1 MTRLLRLLACVLAL
15 LCILVSCSESAPSG
29 GVVSLSPALTE
40 LVCHLGRG
48 DRLVARSTACDWPES
63 VKSLPTAGDFA
74 EPELERILAMK
85 PALVVSNEFVNPKD
99 ADALRQAGIEVE
111 LRPCDGFADYRAWV
125 ARMGE
130 LLDCPEAARAELE
143 RILAMK
149 PALVVSNEFVNPKDA
164 DALRQA
170 GIAVELHPCDGFD
183 DYREWVVLMGK
194 LLDCPREAES
204 ELKRTNDRIAGF
216 EAELKTSQE
225 KPLRA
230 LYVIW
235 DSPLLTAGADS
246 LPDAVGRL
254 AGLDNIVKTE
264 KGYPSIS
271 LEFVLKED
279 PDVIVWFAHGKDWKS
294 NPSWSGIRAI
304 REGRVLIPR
313 DDSAL
318 LRPGPRIFDGI
329 ADLKSDLETMFAG
342 KESAGGAQP

>member
-1 MTRLLRLLACVLAL
+1 MRRLFNLFLFLAVLCLAA
-15 LCILVSCSESAPSG
+15 CSDERKTASG

-40 LVCHLGRG
+40 LICHLGRE
-48 DRLVARSTACDWPES
+48 DRLIARSTACDWPES
-63 VKSLPTAGDFA
+63 VKSLPTAGNFA
-74 EPELERILAMK
+74 EP
-85 PALVVSNEFVNPKD
+85 
-99 ADALRQAGIEVE
+99 
-111 LRPCDGFADYRAWV
+111 
-125 ARMGE
+125 
-130 LLDCPEAARAELE
+130 ELE

-183 DYREWVVLMGK
+183 DYREWVALMGK
-194 LLDCPREAES
+194 LLDCPNEAES

-216 EAELKTSQE
+216 EAELKSSE
-225 KPLRA
+225 KKPLRA

-235 DSPLLTAGADS
+235 DSPLLTAGTDS

-254 AGLDNIVKTE
+254 AGLENIVKTE

-294 NPSWSGIRAI
+294 NPSWSGIHAI

-329 ADLKSDLETMFAG
+329 ADLKSDLETMFADQ
-342 KESAGGAQP
+342 KSAGAAAP

>member
-1 MTRLLRLLACVLAL
+1 MHRLFRFLSLLTVCCLAACSDSKEA
-15 LCILVSCSESAPSG
+15 APG

-40 LVCHLGRG
+40 LTCQLGRG
-48 DRLVARSTACDWPES
+48 ERLIARSTACDWPES
-63 VKSLPTAGDFA
+63 VKPLPTAGDFA

-99 ADALRQAGIEVE
+99 ADALRQAGI
-111 LRPCDGFADYRAWV
+111 
-125 ARMGE
+125 
-130 LLDCPEAARAELE
+130 
-143 RILAMK
+143 K
-149 PALVVSNEFVNPKDA
+149 
-164 DALRQA
+164 
-170 GIAVELHPCDGFD
+170 VELHPCDGFD
-183 DYREWVVLMGK
+183 DYRAWVVRMGE
-194 LLDCPREAES
+194 LLDCPVEAEA
-204 ELKRTNDRIAGF
+204 ELRRTDGRIAEF
-216 EAELKTSQE
+216 EAELSNMKT

-254 AGLDNIVKTE
+254 AGLENIVKTE

-294 NPSWSGIRAI
+294 NPSWHGIRAV
-304 REGRVLIPR
+304 RTNRVLIPR

-318 LRPGPRIFDGI
+318 LRPGPRMFDGI
-329 ADLKSDLETMFAG
+329 ADLKADLGKMFPGSEA
-342 KESAGGAQP
+342 AAP

>member
-1 MTRLLRLLACVLAL
+1 MCRLFRLLSLLVVLL
-15 LCILVSCSESAPSG
+15 LVSCSDERKTAPG

-40 LVCHLGRG
+40 LVCHLGRE

-99 ADALRQAGIEVE
+99 ADALRQAGI
-111 LRPCDGFADYRAWV
+111 
-125 ARMGE
+125 
-130 LLDCPEAARAELE
+130 
-143 RILAMK
+143 
-149 PALVVSNEFVNPKDA
+149 
-164 DALRQA
+164 
-170 GIAVELHPCDGFD
+170 AVELHPCDGFD
-183 DYREWVVLMGK
+183 DYRTWVARMGR
-194 LLDCPREAES
+194 LLDCPHEAES
-204 ELKRTNDRIAGF
+204 ELARTDARIAEF
-216 EAELKTSQE
+216 EAELKKAE
-225 KPLRA
+225 GKPLRA

-254 AGLDNIVKTE
+254 AGLENIVKSE
-264 KGYPSIS
+264 RGYPSIS

-329 ADLKSDLETMFAG
+329 ADLKADLETMFADR
-342 KESAGGAQP
+342 KSAGAAAP

>member
-1 MTRLLRLLACVLAL
+1 MRRLFSLFFLLAVLCLAA
-15 LCILVSCSESAPSG
+15 CTGEEKKAAPG

-40 LVCHLGRG
+40 LVCHLGQG
-48 DRLVARSTACDWPES
+48 DRLIARSTACDWPES
-63 VKSLPTAGDFA
+63 VKSLPAAGNFA
-74 EPELERILAMK
+74 EP
-85 PALVVSNEFVNPKD
+85 
-99 ADALRQAGIEVE
+99 
-111 LRPCDGFADYRAWV
+111 
-125 ARMGE
+125 
-130 LLDCPEAARAELE
+130 ELE

-183 DYREWVVLMGK
+183 DYREWVARMGR
-194 LLDCPREAES
+194 LLDCPREAEA
-204 ELKRTNDRIAGF
+204 ELKRADARIAEF
-216 EAELKTSQE
+216 EAALEASSG

-254 AGLDNIVKTE
+254 AGLENIVKTE

-279 PDVIVWFAHGKDWKS
+279 PDVIIWFAHGKDWKS

-304 REGRVLIPR
+304 RQGHVLIPR

-329 ADLKSDLETMFAG
+329 ADLKSGLETMSLSG
-342 KESAGGAQP
+342 PSAEVAAP

>member
-1 MTRLLRLLACVLAL
+1 MRCLFRFFLLLNVCLLMTACSGEKEA
-15 LCILVSCSESAPSG
+15 APG

-40 LVCHLGRG
+40 LICQLGREE
-48 DRLVARSTACDWPES
+48 RLIARSTACDWPES
-63 VKSLPTAGDFA
+63 VKALPTAGDFA

-111 LRPCDGFADYRAWV
+111 L
-125 ARMGE
+125 
-130 LLDCPEAARAELE
+130 
-143 RILAMK
+143 
-149 PALVVSNEFVNPKDA
+149 
-164 DALRQA
+164 
-170 GIAVELHPCDGFD
+170 HPCDGFD
-183 DYREWVVLMGK
+183 DYREWVVRMGR
-194 LLDCPREAES
+194 LLDCPDEAEA
-204 ELKRTNDRIAGF
+204 ELKRADARIAEF
-216 EAELKTSQE
+216 EAELKNTQT

-235 DSPLLTAGADS
+235 DSPLLTAGAES

-254 AGLDNIVKTE
+254 AGLENIVKTE

-294 NPSWSGIRAI
+294 NPSWHGIRAVSTDH
-304 REGRVLIPR
+304 VLDPR

-318 LRPGPRIFDGI
+318 LRAGPRIFDGI
-329 ADLKSDLETMFAG
+329 ADLKADLNRMFAA
-342 KESAGGAQP
+342 EEPAP

>member
-1 MTRLLRLLACVLAL
+1 MRRLFRFFFLLAVLFLPA
-15 LCILVSCSESAPSG
+15 CSEEGKTSPG

-40 LVCHLGRG
+40 LICHLGCE

-63 VKSLPTAGDFA
+63 VKKLPTAGDFA
-74 EPELERILAMK
+74 EP
-85 PALVVSNEFVNPKD
+85 
-99 ADALRQAGIEVE
+99 
-111 LRPCDGFADYRAWV
+111 
-125 ARMGE
+125 
-130 LLDCPEAARAELE
+130 ELE

-183 DYREWVVLMGK
+183 DYREWVVRMGE

-204 ELKRTNDRIAGF
+204 ELVRADARIAEF
-216 EAELKTSQE
+216 ENELNTAPK

-235 DSPLLTAGADS
+235 DSPLLTAGTDS

-254 AGLDNIVKTE
+254 AGLENIVKTE
-264 KGYPSIS
+264 TGYPSIS
-271 LEFVLKED
+271 LEFVLRED

-304 REGRVLIPR
+304 REGHVLIPR

-329 ADLKSDLETMFAG
+329 ADLKSDLETMFLFGSFA
-342 KESAGGAQP
+342 EAVAP

>member
-1 MTRLLRLLACVLAL
+1 MRRLLRFLFVLAVAFL
-15 LCILVSCSESAPSG
+15 TVSCSKEKKVASG

-40 LVCHLGRG
+40 LICHLGRE
-48 DRLVARSTACDWPES
+48 DRLAARSTACDWPES

-99 ADALRQAGIEVE
+99 ADALRQAGI
-111 LRPCDGFADYRAWV
+111 
-125 ARMGE
+125 
-130 LLDCPEAARAELE
+130 
-143 RILAMK
+143 
-149 PALVVSNEFVNPKDA
+149 
-164 DALRQA
+164 
-170 GIAVELHPCDGFD
+170 AVELHPCDGFA
-183 DYREWVVLMGK
+183 DYRDWVTRMGR
-194 LLDCPREAES
+194 LLECPDEA
-204 ELKRTNDRIAGF
+204 
-216 EAELKTSQE
+216 EAELKRADARIAEFEAALQRADH
-225 KPLRA
+225 KPIRA

-254 AGLDNIVKTE
+254 AGLENIVKTE

-294 NPSWSGIRAI
+294 NPSWRGIRAVQTNH
-304 REGRVLIPR
+304 VLIPR

-318 LRPGPRIFDGI
+318 LRPGPRMFDGI
-329 ADLKSDLETMFAG
+329 ADLKADLEKMFAPLP
-342 KESAGGAQP
+342 SAETAP

>member
-1 MTRLLRLLACVLAL
+1 MRSLFRFLFVFAAVCLT
-15 LCILVSCSESAPSG
+15 VSCSEEKEVVRG
-29 GVVSLSPALTE
+29 GVISLSPALTE
-40 LVCHLGRG
+40 LICQLGRE

-63 VKSLPTAGDFA
+63 VKALPAAGDFA

-99 ADALRQAGIEVE
+99 ADALRQAGIT
-111 LRPCDGFADYRAWV
+111 
-125 ARMGE
+125 
-130 LLDCPEAARAELE
+130 
-143 RILAMK
+143 
-149 PALVVSNEFVNPKDA
+149 
-164 DALRQA
+164 
-170 GIAVELHPCDGFD
+170 VELHPCDGFD
-183 DYREWVVLMGK
+183 DYRKWVARMGQ
-194 LLDCPREAES
+194 LLECPGEAEA
-204 ELKRTNDRIAGF
+204 ELNRADARIAEF
-216 EAELKTSQE
+216 EAELKNAKN

-254 AGLDNIVKTE
+254 AGLENIVKTE

-294 NPSWSGIRAI
+294 NPSWRGIRAVQTD
-304 REGRVLIPR
+304 RVLIPR

-318 LRPGPRIFDGI
+318 LRPGPRMFDGI
-329 ADLKSDLETMFAG
+329 ADLKADLKKMFPP
-342 KESAGGAQP
+342 ESAPEPAP

>member
-15 LCILVSCSESAPSG
+15 LCILVSCSESVPSG

-40 LVCHLGRG
+40 LICHLGRG

-130 LLDCPEAARAELE
+130 LLDCPEAAQAELE
-143 RILAMK
+143 RT
-149 PALVVSNEFVNPKDA
+149 D
-164 DALRQA
+164 R
-170 GIAVELHPCDGFD
+170 
-183 DYREWVVLMGK
+183 
-194 LLDCPREAES
+194 
-204 ELKRTNDRIAGF
+204 RIAGF
-216 EAELKTSQE
+216 EAELERTGR

-235 DSPLLTAGADS
+235 DSPLIAAGADS

-254 AGLDNIVKTE
+254 AGLENIISE
-264 KGYPSIS
+264 QKGYPSIS
-271 LEFVLKED
+271 LEFVLHEQ
-279 PDVIVWFAHGKDWKS
+279 PDVVVWFAHGKDWKS
-294 NPSWSGIRAI
+294 NPSWHGIRAVSTDH
-304 REGRVLIPR
+304 VLVPR

-318 LRPGPRIFDGI
+318 LRAGPRIFDGI
-329 ADLKSDLETMFAG
+329 ADLKSDLNRMFAP
-342 KESAGGAQP
+342 EAPAP

>member
-1 MTRLLRLLACVLAL
+1 MRRLFRFLLLLAVCLLAA
-15 LCILVSCSESAPSG
+15 CSEERKSTPG

-40 LVCHLGRG
+40 LIFQLGQG
-48 DRLVARSTACDWPES
+48 DRLIARSTACDWPES
-63 VKSLPTAGDFA
+63 VKALPAAGDFA
-74 EPELERILAMK
+74 EP
-85 PALVVSNEFVNPKD
+85 
-99 ADALRQAGIEVE
+99 
-111 LRPCDGFADYRAWV
+111 
-125 ARMGE
+125 
-130 LLDCPEAARAELE
+130 ELE

-183 DYREWVVLMGK
+183 DYREWVVRMGR
-194 LLDCPREAES
+194 LLDCPDEADA
-204 ELKRTNDRIAGF
+204 ELKRADARIAEF
-216 EAELKTSQE
+216 EAELKNAKG

-254 AGLDNIVKTE
+254 AGLENIVTTE

-294 NPSWSGIRAI
+294 NPSWHGIRAVQTNH
-304 REGRVLIPR
+304 VLIPR

-318 LRPGPRIFDGI
+318 LRPGPRMFDGI
-329 ADLKSDLETMFAG
+329 ADLKADLGKMFPGNEA
-342 KESAGGAQP
+342 AAP

>member
-1 MTRLLRLLACVLAL
+1 MRRLFSLFFLLAVFFLAA
-15 LCILVSCSESAPSG
+15 CTGEEKRSAPG

-40 LVCHLGRG
+40 LVCHLGQG
-48 DRLVARSTACDWPES
+48 ERLIARSTACDWPES
-63 VKSLPTAGDFA
+63 VKSLPTAGNFA
-74 EPELERILAMK
+74 EP
-85 PALVVSNEFVNPKD
+85 
-99 ADALRQAGIEVE
+99 
-111 LRPCDGFADYRAWV
+111 
-125 ARMGE
+125 
-130 LLDCPEAARAELE
+130 ELE

-183 DYREWVVLMGK
+183 DYRKWVVRLGC
-194 LLDCPREAES
+194 LLDCPHEA
-204 ELKRTNDRIAGF
+204 
-216 EAELKTSQE
+216 EAELARADARIAEFEAALKSSSG

-254 AGLDNIVKTE
+254 AGLENIVKTE

-294 NPSWSGIRAI
+294 NPSWSGIHAI
-304 REGRVLIPR
+304 RQGHVLIPR

-329 ADLKSDLETMFAG
+329 ADLKSDLETMFLSG
-342 KESAGGAQP
+342 PSAEVAAP

>member
-1 MTRLLRLLACVLAL
+1 MRRLFNLFLFLAL
-15 LCILVSCSESAPSG
+15 LCLTGCSDERKTAPG

-40 LVCHLGRG
+40 LICHLGQE
-48 DRLVARSTACDWPES
+48 DRLIARSTACDWPES
-63 VKSLPTAGDFA
+63 VKKLPTAGDFA

-99 ADALRQAGIEVE
+99 ADALRQAGI
-111 LRPCDGFADYRAWV
+111 
-125 ARMGE
+125 
-130 LLDCPEAARAELE
+130 
-143 RILAMK
+143 
-149 PALVVSNEFVNPKDA
+149 
-164 DALRQA
+164 
-170 GIAVELHPCDGFD
+170 AVELHPCDGFN
-183 DYREWVVLMGK
+183 DYREWVALMGK
-194 LLDCPREAES
+194 LLDCPNEAES
-204 ELKRTNDRIAGF
+204 ELARTDARIAEF
-216 EAELKTSQE
+216 EAELKTAE
-225 KPLRA
+225 KKPLRA

-246 LPDAVGRL
+246 LPDAVGHL
-254 AGLDNIVKTE
+254 AGLENIVKTE
-264 KGYPSIS
+264 KGDPSIS

-329 ADLKSDLETMFAG
+329 ADLKSDLETMFSPR
-342 KESAGGAQP
+342 ESSRAVQP

>member
-1 MTRLLRLLACVLAL
+1 MRRLFSLFLLLAVLCLAA
-15 LCILVSCSESAPSG
+15 CSDERKTAPG

-40 LVCHLGRG
+40 LICHLGCE

-63 VKSLPTAGDFA
+63 VKRLPTAGDFA
-74 EPELERILAMK
+74 EP
-85 PALVVSNEFVNPKD
+85 
-99 ADALRQAGIEVE
+99 
-111 LRPCDGFADYRAWV
+111 
-125 ARMGE
+125 
-130 LLDCPEAARAELE
+130 ELE

-183 DYREWVVLMGK
+183 DYREWVVLMGR
-194 LLDCPREAES
+194 LLDCPDEAES
-204 ELKRTNDRIAGF
+204 ELARADARIAGF
-216 EAELKTSQE
+216 EAELKAVQ
-225 KPLRA
+225 KRPLRA

-235 DSPLLTAGADS
+235 DSPLLTAGVDS

-254 AGLDNIVKTE
+254 AGLENIVKTE

-304 REGRVLIPR
+304 REGHVLIPR

-329 ADLKSDLETMFAG
+329 ADLKTDLETMVSSE
-342 KESAGGAQP
+342 ESAGAAAP

>member
-1 MTRLLRLLACVLAL
+1 MRRLFRFLFLLAVCLLAA
-15 LCILVSCSESAPSG
+15 CSGEKKEAAPG

-40 LVCHLGRG
+40 LVCQLGRE
-48 DRLVARSTACDWPES
+48 DRLIARSTACDWPES
-63 VKSLPTAGDFA
+63 VKELPSAGDFA

-111 LRPCDGFADYRAWV
+111 L
-125 ARMGE
+125 
-130 LLDCPEAARAELE
+130 
-143 RILAMK
+143 
-149 PALVVSNEFVNPKDA
+149 
-164 DALRQA
+164 
-170 GIAVELHPCDGFD
+170 HPCDGFD
-183 DYREWVVLMGK
+183 DYREWVVRMGR
-194 LLDCPREAES
+194 LLDCPVEAEA
-204 ELKRTNDRIAGF
+204 ELKRADARIAEF
-216 EAELKTSQE
+216 EAELENAKG

-235 DSPLLTAGADS
+235 DSPLLTAGAES

-254 AGLDNIVKTE
+254 AGLENIVKTE

-329 ADLKSDLETMFAG
+329 ADLKSDLETMFSSQ
-342 KESAGGAQP
+342 ESAGAAAP